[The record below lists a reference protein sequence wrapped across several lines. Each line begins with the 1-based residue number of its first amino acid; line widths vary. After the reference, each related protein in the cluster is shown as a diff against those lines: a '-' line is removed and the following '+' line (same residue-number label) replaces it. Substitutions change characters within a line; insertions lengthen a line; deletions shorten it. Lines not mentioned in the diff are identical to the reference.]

1 MSKQSPERAG
11 LPVSTDTQIT
21 AVFVVLA
28 LVATYAT
35 ATVTDSLPV
44 QVAVLLGVGV
54 VVPTLCNELR
64 R

>member
-28 LVATYAT
+28 LASAYAT
-35 ATVTDSLPV
+35 ATVTDSRPV
-44 QVAVLLGVGV
+44 QFAVLVSVGV
-54 VVPTLCNELR
+54 VVPTLLTELR